1 MQRFVVI
8 VETVAGYFIGLLA
21 VITVFEAALRYIFRE
36 HIPDGFVFGQ
46 LLQGVAICWG
56 IGTATYADRQIQ
68 VDVVY
73 VLTPQ
78 PVRRA
83 LDLTGYTLNLVFML
97 FFAWGTTYKVF
108 DTMRAGQVSSE
119 LHIPMWTGYVFASL
133 GVLAATVLACLRWWQ
148 FITGRR

>member
-1 MQRFVVI
+1 VQRFVVI

-46 LLQGVAICWG
+46 LLQGIAICWG
-56 IGTATYADRQIQ
+56 IGTATYADRQIA

-83 LDLTGYTLNLVFML
+83 LDMTGYTLNLIFML
-97 FFAWGTTYKVF
+97 LFAWGTTYKVY

-119 LHIPMWTGYVFASL
+119 LHIPMWTGYVLASL

-148 FITGRR
+148 FVTRRR